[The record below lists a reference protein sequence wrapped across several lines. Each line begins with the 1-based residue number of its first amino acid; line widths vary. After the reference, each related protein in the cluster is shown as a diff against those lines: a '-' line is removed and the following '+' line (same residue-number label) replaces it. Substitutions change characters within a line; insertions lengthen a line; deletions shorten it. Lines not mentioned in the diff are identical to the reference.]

1 MVSVMVVER
10 HELVKEIRYFIDC
23 LEHPVFGRI
32 YKSNNE
38 NNPYTWDISHHYR
51 PGEAAGVYYPSTLSA
66 PSLEEAEQL
75 LESYAG
81 SFANIDVKKNETFA
95 A

>member
-1 MVSVMVVER
+1 MVIER
-10 HELVKEIRYFIDC
+10 HELVKEIKYFIDC
-23 LEHPVFGRI
+23 LEHAVFGRL
-32 YKSNNE
+32 YKSDND

-51 PGEAAGVYYPSTLSA
+51 PSEAAAGVYYPSTISA

-75 LESYAG
+75 LESYAS
-81 SFANIDVKKNETFA
+81 SFTNIDVKKNETFA